1 MRQAGG
7 VARTLVEPGRLV
19 DAHVADAAQ
28 RPLQRHER
36 HGAVTVTHH
45 AVLQLDE
52 LPRQHCEGEKI

>member
-1 MRQAGG
+1 M
-7 VARTLVEPGRLV
+7 ARTLVEPGRLV